1 MSVAHAF
8 MLAFGIIAAVC
19 GLFVAVNEHDKRQK
33 LGDPFIDERD
43 QSGKWMADFR
53 RWTARR

>member
-19 GLFVAVNEHDKRQK
+19 GLFVATDWYDKRQK
-33 LGDPFIDERD
+33 PPKLLFDERNWSD
-43 QSGKWMADFR
+43 NYMKDFK
-53 RWTARR
+53 RWTER